1 MWVST
6 CYFLS
11 PWHAFNL
18 YVGLRFHL
26 LPPPPKFGQQTVHT
40 FTAGEPKAPAP
51 APAPNGLRASS
62 EPIAS
67 SAPSNVAQSITPG
80 EPNTPQINSNAPS
93 KNQTSA
99 LYNKTSSTGLPV
111 LNISF
116 HTSNEATPMLRG
128 SVLYTRQRKH
138 VENHPWIK
146 SYFAHCIGYDN
157 IVTIEMNSVLTLKM
171 TWL

>member
-6 CYFLS
+6 CCFLS
-11 PWHAFNL
+11 PCHAFNL
-18 YVGLRFHL
+18 HFGLRFHL
-26 LPPPPKFGQQTVHT
+26 LPPPRKFGQQKVHT
-40 FTAGEPKAPAP
+40 FTAGEPK

-62 EPIAS
+62 EPIAL
-67 SAPSNVAQSITPG
+67 SAPSNVAQLITPS

-93 KNQTSA
+93 KNLTSA
-99 LYNKTSSTGLPV
+99 SYNKTSSTGLPV

-116 HTSNEATPMLRG
+116 HTSNKETPMLRG
-128 SVLYTRQRKH
+128 SVLYNRQRKH

-146 SYFAHCIGYDN
+146 SYIAHCIGYDN
-157 IVTIEMNSVLTLKM
+157 IVTIETNSVLTLKM